1 MYGKLEKRYKVARK
15 EPFPRVTLR
24 PEPAEGGRKGTEKG
38 WKIRSHGEDYLEG
51 QVTSAYKH
59 YTELSGVPGARAQ
72 GHL

>member
-24 PEPAEGGRKGTEKG
+24 PEPAEGGREQRKGGKSGHMVRTTLRA
-38 WKIRSHGEDYLEG
+38 RSP
-51 QVTSAYKH
+51 QPTSKH